1 MIVNAFTLI
10 WKNTNKNVVQS
21 YLTIPV
27 SWATVLLINCF
38 SGVVLYSKQMVYSKW
53 N

>member
-1 MIVNAFTLI
+1 MIVNAAFTLI

-38 SGVVLYSKQMVYSKW
+38 SGVVLYSKQYSKW